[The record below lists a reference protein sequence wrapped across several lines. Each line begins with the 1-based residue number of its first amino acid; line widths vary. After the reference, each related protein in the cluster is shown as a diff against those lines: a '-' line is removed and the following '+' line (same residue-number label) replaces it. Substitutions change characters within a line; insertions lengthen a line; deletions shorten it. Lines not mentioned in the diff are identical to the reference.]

1 MHQNHVT
8 CDIQEN
14 TFLNSN
20 IICFYFKSIDV
31 HLLKYVDLSYWKL
44 NHNIFKIKTTQLNSM
59 LLEQKRI
66 MTLMSGS
73 SHDMLVSNVW
83 VCKVLDRV

>member
-1 MHQNHVT
+1 M
-8 CDIQEN
+8 
-14 TFLNSN
+14 LNQS
-20 IICFYFKSIDV
+20 
-31 HLLKYVDLSYWKL
+31 
-44 NHNIFKIKTTQLNSM
+44 IFKIKTTQLNSM
-59 LLEQKRI
+59 LLEQKLI

>member
-1 MHQNHVT
+1 MFIYL
-8 CDIQEN
+8 DISYN
-14 TFLNSN
+14 VLNVN
-20 IICFYFKSIDV
+20 Q
-31 HLLKYVDLSYWKL
+31 
-44 NHNIFKIKTTQLNSM
+44 NIFKIKTTQLNSM
-59 LLEQKRI
+59 LLEQKLI